1 MASESVWST
10 TLSGLAKAL
19 NFESQLDVELTGL
32 THDSREVKPGDLYI
46 AIPGFQ
52 QHGIDFL
59 DQAIAAGAVAVAS
72 DEHGCQIAQS
82 QNFPWVLLENPRP
95 DMAAV
100 AAEFFNHPEQ
110 KLRIIGVTGTN
121 GKTTVTQM
129 LRTLLANADEKVGV
143 IGTLG
148 AFIGDKKV
156 PTSRTTPESTDLY
169 RLLSQMV
176 AEGVTTVCMEV
187 SSHALVLDRVAGLTF
202 EVAIFT
208 NLTQDHLDFHGS
220 MDQYFAAKE
229 LLFTGHRSKTAV
241 VFSDDEWG
249 QKLILSSDAQQIITV
264 GATGDWKISNVSTDL
279 AGHTKFAL
287 GGPSCDLKVSVPMFG
302 QFNATN
308 AALCLAVCSTL
319 GLDPKALVQYLESLP
334 QVPGR
339 MQVVSQFN
347 GATAVVDY
355 AHTPDAVEKV
365 LTQLRQA
372 KPAKLITVLGCGGNR
387 DAGKRPVMGKVAAQL
402 SDVLVVTDD
411 NPRFESPEEIRAQI
425 IDGTVGQPAQVIE
438 VGDRRNAI
446 REALQLATEGSVV
459 AVLGKGH
466 ELGQEVNGV
475 ISDFD
480 DCAVIS
486 SEVSCLN

>member
-19 NFESQLDVELTGL
+19 NFESQLDAELTGL
-32 THDSREVKPGDLYI
+32 THDSRQVKPGDLYI

-52 QHGIDFL
+52 KHGIDFL
-59 DQAIAAGAVAVAS
+59 NQAIAAGAVAVAS
-72 DEHGCQIAQS
+72 DEYGCKIAQS
-82 QNFPWVLLENPRP
+82 KNIPWVLLENPRP
-95 DMAAV
+95 DMAAI
-100 AAEFFNHPEQ
+100 AAEFFDQPEQ

-129 LRTLLANADEKVGV
+129 LRTLLASSNEKVGV

-148 AFIGDKKV
+148 AFIGDKEV

-169 RLLSQMV
+169 RLLWQMV
-176 AEGVTTVCMEV
+176 SEGVTTVCMEV

-202 EVAIFT
+202 DVAIFT

-220 MDQYFAAKE
+220 MADYFAAKE
-229 LLFTGHRSKTAV
+229 LLFTGNRTKTAV

-249 QKLILSSDAQQIITV
+249 KKLLLSSDAQQIITV
-264 GATGDWKISNVSTDL
+264 GATGDWKISNVRTDL
-279 AGHTKFAL
+279 AGHTNFDL
-287 GGPSCDLKVSVPMFG
+287 TGPGCELRVSVPMFG

-308 AALCLAVCSTL
+308 AALCLAVTATL
-319 GLDPKALVQYLESLP
+319 GLDPQAIVQSLESLP

-347 GATAVVDY
+347 EATAIVDY

-372 KPAKLITVLGCGGNR
+372 NPAKLIAVLGCGGNR
-387 DAGKRPVMGKVAAQL
+387 DAGKRPIMGQVAAQL

-411 NPRFESPEEIRAQI
+411 NPRFESPEDIRAQI
-425 IDGTVGQPAQVIE
+425 IEGTVGQPAQVIE
-438 VGDRRNAI
+438 IGDRRSAI
-446 REALQLATEGSVV
+446 REALTLATKGSIV

-475 ISDFD
+475 VADFD
-480 DCAVIS
+480 DCAVIR